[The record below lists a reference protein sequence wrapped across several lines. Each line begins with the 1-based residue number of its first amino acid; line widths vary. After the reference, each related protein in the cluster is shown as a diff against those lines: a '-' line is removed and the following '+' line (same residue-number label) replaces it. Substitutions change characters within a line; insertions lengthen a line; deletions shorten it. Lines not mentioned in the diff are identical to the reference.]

1 MAMKNGIERV
11 RVNGFLP
18 KSLVDDIDTLAG
30 EYGLTRFSMM
40 CVILKQY
47 MNALQ
52 MPGLISDLKDIQD
65 KNVTI
70 SNNLDMYELS
80 PGLKSAYTKN
90 IKSYVDDSVPPVL
103 ETTLESVLDKSDFE

>member
-18 KSLVDDIDTLAG
+18 KSLVDDIDVLAG

-47 MNALQ
+47 LNALQ
-52 MPGLISDLKDIQD
+52 MQGMIADLKDIQD

-70 SNNLDMYELS
+70 SNNLDMYEAS
-80 PGLKSAYTKN
+80 DGLKSAYKKN
-90 IKSYVDDSVPPVL
+90 IKSYVDDTVPSVI
-103 ETTLESVLDKSDFE
+103 ETSLESVLDKSDFE